1 MAVSERG
8 QRPRRGRQRWL
19 IAGVV
24 GSALS
29 LLTVSAGWAAIQL
42 FMFEGAAALSNAELD
57 QLRGGFTLPKLPNVT
72 VRFGF
77 RFDNSIELPDA
88 AFVAGVG
95 TVAFDDP
102 TQAVVTVSKSVDGK
116 VVEDSQRTVDLT
128 RERIELKVGDLDRA
142 LVTQIIDAEQV
153 TTLLQSTVDDVTL
166 TSNNTIGIT
175 LGGVAE
181 LQSKLPSP
189 GMVNTLHSLNY
200 AVTQA
205 LR

>member
-1 MAVSERG
+1 MAVS
-8 QRPRRGRQRWL
+8 QRGRRRWL
-19 IAGVV
+19 MAGAL
-24 GSALS
+24 GSTLS
-29 LLTVSAGWAAIQL
+29 LLSMSAGWAAIQL
-42 FMFEGAAALSNAELD
+42 FMFDGAAALSNAELD

-77 RFDNSIELPDA
+77 RFDGTVELPGA
-88 AFVAGVG
+88 VFLAGTG

-102 TQAVVTVSKSVDGK
+102 TQATVTISKRANGT

-128 RERIELKVGDLDRA
+128 RERIELGIGEVDRA
-142 LVTQIIDAEQV
+142 RVTQIIDAEQV
-153 TTLLQSTVDDVTL
+153 TTLLQSTADDATL
-166 TSNNTIGIT
+166 TSNSTIGIT

>member
-8 QRPRRGRQRWL
+8 RRRWL
-19 IAGVV
+19 MAGAL
-24 GSALS
+24 GGTLS
-29 LLTVSAGWAAIQL
+29 LLSMSAGWAAIQL
-42 FMFEGAAALSNAELD
+42 FMFDGAAALSNAELD

-77 RFDNSIELPDA
+77 RFDGTVELPDA
-88 AFVAGVG
+88 VFLAGVG

-102 TQAVVTVSKSVDGK
+102 TQATVTISKRANGT

-128 RERIELKVGDLDRA
+128 RERIELGIGVDRA
-142 LVTQIIDAEQV
+142 RVTQIIDAEQV
-153 TTLLQSTVDDVTL
+153 TTLLQSTVDDATL
-166 TSNNTIGIT
+166 TSNSTIGIT

>member
-1 MAVSERG
+1 MVSERG
-8 QRPRRGRQRWL
+8 RRRWL
-19 IAGVV
+19 MAGAL
-24 GSALS
+24 GGALS
-29 LLTVSAGWAAIQL
+29 LVSMSACWSAIQL
-42 FMFEGAAALSNAELD
+42 FMFDGEAALSNAELD

-77 RFDNSIELPDA
+77 RFDSTVELPDA

-102 TQAVVTVSKSVDGK
+102 TQATVITSKSVDGAL
-116 VVEDSQRTVDLT
+116 VENRQRTVDLT
-128 RERIELKVGDLDRA
+128 SERVRLEIGDADRA

-153 TTLLQSTVDDVTL
+153 TTLLQSTVDDATL
-166 TSNNTIGIT
+166 TSNSTIGIT